1 MPIKAILTGKSRI
14 SQTISLNLHANLCH
28 MYDLDKL
35 IRKNNVA
42 DERGLNLVCELCDG
56 KWNDFKTNTLLKEVF
71 DNMQYDERLNE
82 VAGKYIDDK
91 EEIKNVLR
99 EFRLYLGNPD
109 IMEKLKQPI
118 LDGCSFVDALCTLFE
133 KDYLHPADMDKT
145 LFEKPIRDMKKLIS
159 RLFHEHNVDR
169 YICEKCNL
177 DEKADVNMFYSH
189 YCDLLNKYEG
199 KPLGGIWEKDLR
211 GAAFVK
217 MLIRHFETEY
227 VSKGLAL
234 MSKDDRTLFFRLYD
248 NEAER
253 DAYLW
258 KNREEYFEK
267 ILVGKLKPLFAS
279 LSDTIEIGG
288 VVSALMDRFESH
300 LTGRNGKLLIQEF
313 VFERRGNFEEWSL
326 RLVEDC
332 INKEYESFLKVHLS
346 VKTLEKNIFMKSN
359 YSEFSIKISELFN
372 KIRFDRYVR
381 KEWQLDENMEIDPIC
396 RHYCRLLINDRMRGL
411 KVTIEEEE
419 KHVKSK
425 GIAIVTGLVRF
436 FREDYIRKMKEQM
449 SCRQD
454 KAHLYNLLTDQAE
467 RDKLLWYSRHSD
479 YEQDVREY
487 ISHVFLILGLD
498 EADVE
503 GVSAPLMERLESFFT
518 KNSGLWKFLENYS
531 FEKDIDEWSAEM
543 SKVLASKM
551 CRQYVGKIIG
561 KKLRDFYLL
570 NEEDA
575 RGRFLRMK
583 QLASRY
589 ILADELDGGIRKN
602 WGEEIV
608 DTSMVYEHYFYTLVN
623 GSRQS
628 FKNVWKGLTVDDDRK
643 MDIEEALKESFM
655 NDFKDYLNAGR
666 EQMSVGKNREL
677 FFRLLKYGSERDRFL
692 WEDNGREYDQKIED
706 EVRSAYMHLIYT
718 TPTDDP
724 KRLLAQNSRIL
735 EAAKKIKAD
744 LASFLTG
751 EGGWA
756 FVRNYSFDKR
766 IDAWRDFVINNFIEA
781 RPRID
786 LFIGARDKAVLHFY
800 ILNEFG
806 KDFVSIYNDFTRLG
820 SSSVEYREKGVYSES
835 GKNANRKRKVVDVI
849 EISDEVIQDFVVY
862 FYMRK
867 PEESAV
873 SPDGSV
879 ENASSVWGCD
889 NQFKHFR
896 YESKLSSFMH
906 EICKN
911 YFLRLINKEFKE
923 ERKSKKKHSMADKN
937 PRIPNKDDAVLKNCG
952 LKPGQKL
959 GTVKKKDEVPDLNVL
974 INAVLVDYA
983 WLFFDFRKD
992 EFAFTAE
999 MHDSFQQI
1007 ADEGG
1012 NWKFFADPIIVTF
1025 GIPDIKEIK
1034 GVKDK
1039 DVKVLPK
1046 LVAFSHIQYVRCY
1059 NEKGEKAKRNK
1070 EKTSYRTLTSFYKAK
1085 EGELRIWKKRGK
1097 DEFNEKV
1104 RPLFGVFNRAI
1115 ELVYAKSEGDGLSEE
1130 DFWEIERLFRI
1141 RDGIPMFLK
1150 QISKLFLPASM
1161 EVSRYLS
1168 KPIDEKIVRK
1178 RESLQINKTNLSK
1191 SSEQETDGKILA
1203 NRLIS
1208 GMSPNG
1214 LAAYLENCLWDMNQN
1229 QKDARNAKNT
1239 QSKK

>member
-1 MPIKAILTGKSRI
+1 
-14 SQTISLNLHANLCH
+14 
-28 MYDLDKL
+28 
-35 IRKNNVA
+35 
-42 DERGLNLVCELCDG
+42 
-56 KWNDFKTNTLLKEVF
+56 
-71 DNMQYDERLNE
+71 
-82 VAGKYIDDK
+82 
-91 EEIKNVLR
+91 
-99 EFRLYLGNPD
+99 
-109 IMEKLKQPI
+109 
-118 LDGCSFVDALCTLFE
+118 
-133 KDYLHPADMDKT
+133 MDKT

-169 YICEKCNL
+169 YIFEKCNL
-177 DEKADVNMFYSH
+177 DEKTDVNMFYSH

-199 KPLGGIWEKDLR
+199 EPLGEIWTKDLR

-217 MLIRHFETEY
+217 MLIKHFETDY
-227 VSKGLAL
+227 VSRGLAL

-253 DAYLW
+253 DTYLW

-267 ILVGKLKPLFAS
+267 ILVGKLKPLFAF

-288 VVSALMDRFESH
+288 VVYALMDRFESH
-300 LTGRNGKLLIQEF
+300 LTGRNGKLLIQKF
-313 VFERRGNFEEWSL
+313 IFERRGNFEEWSL

-346 VKTLEKNIFMKSN
+346 VKTLEKNIFTKSN
-359 YSEFSIKISELFN
+359 YSEFSIKISELFK

-381 KEWQLDENMEIDPIC
+381 KEWQLGENAEIDPIC
-396 RHYCRLLINDRMRGL
+396 RHYCRLLINDGMRGL

-449 SCRQD
+449 SRRQD
-454 KAHLYNLLTDQAE
+454 KALLYNLLTDQAE
-467 RDKLLWYSRHSD
+467 RDNLLWYSRHSD
-479 YEQDVREY
+479 YEQDVKEY
-487 ISHVFLILGLD
+487 ISHVFLTLGLD

-503 GVSAPLMERLESFFT
+503 SVSAPLMERLESFFT
-518 KNSGLWKFLENYS
+518 KNSGLWKFLEKYS
-531 FEKDIDEWSAEM
+531 FEKDIEEWSAEM
-543 SKVLASKM
+543 SKVLANKM
-551 CRQYVGKIIG
+551 CQQYVDKIIG

-570 NEEDA
+570 NEKDA

-589 ILADELDGGIRKN
+589 ILADELDGEIRKN
-602 WGEEIV
+602 WGEGIV

-628 FKNVWKGLTVDDDRK
+628 FKNVWKGLTGDDDSR
-643 MDIEEALKESFM
+643 MDIEEVLKESFM

-666 EQMSVGKNREL
+666 EQMSVEKNREQ

-692 WEDNGREYDQKIED
+692 WENNGREYDQKIED
-706 EVRSAYMHLIYT
+706 EVRSAYKHLIYT

-724 KRLLAQNSRIL
+724 KHLLAQNSRIL
-735 EAAKKIKAD
+735 KAAKKIKAD
-744 LASFLTG
+744 LESFLIG
-751 EGGWA
+751 DGGWA
-756 FVRNYSFDKR
+756 FVRNYSFGKR
-766 IDAWRDFVINNFIEA
+766 IGAWRDFVITNFIEA

-786 LFIGARDKAVLHFY
+786 LFIDARDRAVLHFY

-820 SSSVEYREKGVYSES
+820 SSSVEYRGKGVYSER
-835 GKNANRKRKVVDVI
+835 GKNSNRKRKVVDVN
-849 EISDEVIQDFVVY
+849 EINDEVIQDFVVY

-867 PEESAV
+867 PEESAA
-873 SPDGSV
+873 SPNGSV
-879 ENASSVWGCD
+879 EKASSGWGCD

-911 YFLRLINKEFKE
+911 YFLRLINKEFKDE
-923 ERKSKKKHSMADKN
+923 ERKSKKKHSMTDKK
-937 PRIPNKDDAVLKNCG
+937 PRIPNKDDAILENCG
-952 LKPGQKL
+952 LKPDQNL
-959 GTVKKKDEVPDLNVL
+959 GSVKKKDEGPDLNVL

-992 EFAFTAE
+992 EFALTAE

-1012 NWKFFADPIIVTF
+1012 NWKFFADPNIVTF

-1034 GVKDK
+1034 GVEDK
-1039 DVKVLPK
+1039 YIKVLPK

-1085 EGELRIWKKRGK
+1085 EGDLRIWKKRGE

-1115 ELVYAKSEGDGLSEE
+1115 ELVIAESDEDGLSKEALL
-1130 DFWEIERLFRI
+1130 EIERLFRI
-1141 RDGIPMFLK
+1141 RDGIPMVLK

-1203 NRLIS
+1203 NRLIF
-1208 GMSPNG
+1208 GMSPDG
-1214 LAAYLENCLWDMNQN
+1214 LAAYLEDCLWTMNQN
-1229 QKDARNAKNT
+1229 QKDARNT